1 MKTVVIVHH
10 TGDWGGGTKSLVD
23 LCEMLRKDYRVVVCI
38 PKGYPAFAEKIAQ
51 YGCSVHELSVSVPFV
66 NLYSGSPPLLSVISL
81 RSIRSLFNMRRVG
94 DEILSLKPDIV
105 LFNTLVTA
113 VTARYLSR
121 YTKVVCID
129 RETLTGRLS
138 IRLYRRLLDRHLDAI
153 TCLSEYERKKLDFKH
168 ADSLVFPDCIRM
180 DALTAGD
187 AAEIRAKEGISD
199 DRYAVLFMGGLAQL
213 KGTDVM
219 LEAVDALDERF
230 VLIFAGAMNEA
241 KLSKKQL
248 LHDLKYPG
256 IYRFKKRV
264 IRSYQ
269 RLKGT
274 PKLYE
279 AGLQDSVDEL
289 IIASDLVVFP
299 STSVHQPRPC
309 IEAGA
314 YGKPVILSDYP
325 ETAEFFRDGYNALTF
340 RPGDARDLAGKIL
353 YACENPAEM
362 ERLGNNNRRM
372 TETKHD
378 FYSCKEIICSLI
390 EKVCKDAHQNQR

>member
-1 MKTVVIVHH
+1 MKTLVIVHH

-23 LCEMLRKDYRVVVCI
+23 LCEMLRDDYRVIVCI
-38 PKGYPAFAEKIAQ
+38 PKAYPAFAERLVRC
-51 YGCSVHELSVSVPFV
+51 GCEVHELASPVPFM
-66 NLYSGSPPLLSVISL
+66 NIYSGSPPLLSVISL
-81 RSIRSLFNMRRVG
+81 RSLKSLFNIRKVG

-105 LFNTLVTA
+105 LFNT
-113 VTARYLSR
+113 RYLSR

-129 RETLTGRLS
+129 RETLTGAFS
-138 IRLYRRLLDRHLDAI
+138 KRLYRRLLDRHLDAI
-153 TCLSEYERKKLDFKH
+153 TCLSEYEREKLAFRH
-168 ADSLVFPDCIRM
+168 AESLVFPDCVRM
-180 DALTAGD
+180 DALKEGT
-187 AAEIRAKEGISD
+187 AAEIRAREGVPGD
-199 DRYAVLFMGGLAQL
+199 KYAVLFMGGLARL
-213 KGTDVM
+213 KGTDLM

-230 VLIFAGAMNEA
+230 VLIFAGAMNGA

-264 IRSYQ
+264 IRFYQ

-279 AGLQDSVDEL
+279 AGLRDSVDEL

-325 ETAEFFRDGYNALTF
+325 ETAEFFRDGFNALTF
-340 RPGDARDLAGKIL
+340 RPGDAQDLAKKIR
-353 YACENPAEM
+353 YACETPAEM
-362 ERLGNNNRRM
+362 ERLGSNYRLM

-378 FYSCKEIICSLI
+378 FFACKEIICSLI
-390 EKVCKDAHQNQR
+390 EKVCKDANQNQR